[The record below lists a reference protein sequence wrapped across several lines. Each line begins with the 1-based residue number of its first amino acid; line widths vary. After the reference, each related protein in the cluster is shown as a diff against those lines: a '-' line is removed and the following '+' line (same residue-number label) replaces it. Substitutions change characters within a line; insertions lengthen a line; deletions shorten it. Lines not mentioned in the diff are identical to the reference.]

1 MRGLPLSILEA
12 GQRPS
17 VDFSGFLASQ
27 MARALRDNPD
37 VERVETKHEGG
48 AWSIALTYRG
58 EMYRIPV
65 SLEFDLVAHEDPNPY
80 REAAA

>member
-17 VDFSGFLASQ
+17 VDFSSFLVSQ
-27 MARALRDNPD
+27 IRRVLKDNPD
-37 VERVETKHEGG
+37 CTNVETKHEGG

-65 SLEFDLVAHEDPNPY
+65 SLEFDAVSAEDPNPY
-80 REAAA
+80 REKAS